1 MGNGKSS
8 SAGGTGG
15 TGAGGGTGGFGG
27 GLGGLMGA
35 FNGAGGGMGAST
47 GQSLSRINVAP
58 FQTVGDYDGG
68 GNPDLIKYQGQTD
81 DKTANF
87 LAKTDKT
94 FDLNQFQQQTND
106 PYPFYSNPAQKLV
119 ASMGLNDKPTVLS
132 ESDFRKYV
140 AQTGASVLY
149 RGWSGQNAVDRFK
162 NSPNSHIGNGING
175 DGYYFAPD
183 RSTARNYGGTGTKA
197 ALSPQARVIS
207 VDKVNAAIAK
217 ASPKL
222 QRSLR
227 KAGGYGAGG
236 TRTFGSNDGQAQMA
250 LKMGYNVI
258 DAGWAV
264 IPLTRDAVVISDK
277 NSW

>member
-8 SAGGTGG
+8 SAGG
-15 TGAGGGTGGFGG
+15 AGGTGGTGG

-35 FNGAGGGMGAST
+35 YTGAGGGMGAGT
-47 GQSLSRINVAP
+47 GQIGSQISLAP

-94 FDLNQFQQQTND
+94 FDLQQYQQQTND
-106 PYPFYSNPAQKLV
+106 PWAFYDNPMQKLV
-119 ASMGLNDKPTVLS
+119 SSMGLNAPPTVLS

-140 AQTGASVLY
+140 AQTGATVLW

-162 NSPNSHIGNGING
+162 QSPNTHIGNGING
-175 DGYYFAPD
+175 DGIYLAPD
-183 RSTARNYGGTGTKA
+183 KGTAKGYGWTGTKM

-207 VDKVNAAIAK
+207 VDKVNAEIAK

-236 TRTFGSNDGQAQMA
+236 TRTYGSNDGQAQMA

-277 NSW
+277 NAW